1 MNSFYGCIYVCW
13 SQRLNYVS
21 YREIWLSVKAP
32 EESLAQLK
40 SYAKQFYKN
49 LIYYFPGRKM
59 VQSQQK
65 KKHQTTGQ
73 NQQEANQSMLH
84 KGNMGCPECVT
95 ARVLIRLGTDNSSLF
110 KGKIQ
115 VPWNLNF
122 SSFEALAQDPDLGP
136 LCKIIRQRSFLFFQ
150 DH

>member
-65 KKHQTTGQ
+65 KT
-73 NQQEANQSMLH
+73 S
-84 KGNMGCPECVT
+84 
-95 ARVLIRLGTDNSSLF
+95 DNRTKSAGSEPINATQ
-110 KGKIQ
+110 GEHGM
-115 VPWNLNF
+115 
-122 SSFEALAQDPDLGP
+122 S
-136 LCKIIRQRSFLFFQ
+136 
-150 DH
+150 